1 MSTRYN
7 TGNPIE
13 STDVRDMSDNAKNF
27 DDFANSKSNE
37 FTDRFGVKRKTI
49 HGMNSQFDSH
59 ILNMGFTRVGTF
71 ATGATL
77 TNPRQTLLWDVADGG
92 DGQEYGW
99 SGTFRKI
106 VPPCSTPNTTGGIA
120 VGAWRPVGDITLR
133 EELASPSGSDIV
145 GFQQAGAGSIPRT
158 SQDKMR
164 EIVSAPDFGS
174 GIAAFNAAKV
184 ELGADPVL
192 IPRGTFDIGANTPDF
207 EVKGPGLI
215 MANGVITG
223 GNESSYNPELE
234 IFSNTPK
241 DYLRE
246 HLGITYPPPP
256 FATDPGAQKRHRTV
270 HSLGSQLGDPEKLAG
285 YVTAFGNY
293 NGANF
298 NQWFAVDAFGGDTLM
313 YAYNVERTVAVG
325 SEALAWF
332 GAPSYDYLVQFRHD
346 WFRKP
351 SSNPYLPGD
360 PLWNPNGL
368 ATIFPTLS
376 AEIGNFTGYATS
388 TAGASYTT
396 AVGRDAGNH
405 TVAGTNNTLIGYGS
419 GQNLFAGS
427 RNTAVG
433 TNSLQSPIFATQ
445 IAAFGTEAGRY
456 CKDSIDAVFVGHAAG
471 RTVQNAS
478 RSVFVGARAGD
489 EVIDAEGS
497 VVIGWQAGKG
507 HSTLNNVLI
516 IANDGVTK
524 KPLISGEFT
533 ANVAGVSIAPDMIR
547 ARWHVR
553 AGDSGSTLSP
563 AAGILVEGVSQAAVT
578 VETTNTGFSSYRFAT
593 PDGIYL
599 GGMEY
604 SPASNSI
611 TFKTNSISQVRIDG
625 NGTFRPIV
633 DNVTPLGSSSFRW
646 SQLFAGAGTINTSD
660 ARDKSQPVAITDAMM
675 DAADSI
681 DIILYQWLSSIA
693 EKGADNARWHFG
705 AMAQAV
711 RDAFA
716 AQGLDGRDYGLLC
729 YDEWEDEYEEHA
741 AEYEEVPAVTQ
752 EVDGEIVEITTAHQR
767 LVKEA
772 YTVQTVAAGNRWGLR
787 PDQCMWLLAAAARRR
802 AERAE
807 DRIRVIEEKISAAGW

>member
-1 MSTRYN
+1 MSCEDIPSLLDIQN
-7 TGNPIE
+7 TKKH
-13 STDVRDMSDNAKNF
+13 A
-27 DDFANSKSNE
+27 DDFGRLMGTGTGTSTNGVTGQVRPTYNKVMKDLGFKPGSGD
-37 FTDRFGVKRKTI
+37 FTT
-49 HGMNSQFDSH
+49 
-59 ILNMGFTRVGTF
+59 GFTVMPGDRNLVWYDPVSHNWYSYLGAIPSPAGHSVTPGTDPVGSADWMLQYNYNF
-71 ATGATL
+71 QQTGA
-77 TNPRQTLLWDVADGG
+77 G
-92 DGQEYGW
+92 
-99 SGTFRKI
+99 
-106 VPPCSTPNTTGGIA
+106 A
-120 VGAWRPVGDITLR
+120 VN
-133 EELASPSGSDIV
+133 
-145 GFQQAGAGSIPRT
+145 RT

-174 GIAAFNAAKV
+174 GITAFNAAKV

-241 DYLRE
+241 DYQRE
-246 HLGITYPPPP
+246 HQGITYPPPP
-256 FATDPGAQKRHRTV
+256 FATAPGAQKRHRTV

-368 ATIFPTLS
+368 ANIFPGLS
-376 AEIGNFTGYATS
+376 AEIGSFTGYATS
-388 TAGASYTT
+388 TADAGYTT

-405 TVAGTNNTLIGYGS
+405 TVAGVNNTFVGYGS
-419 GQNLFAGS
+419 GQDLFAGN

-433 TNSLQSPIFATQ
+433 ALSLHSAVFATQ
-445 IAAFGTEAGRY
+445 IAAFGTEAGRH
-456 CKDSIDAVFVGHAAG
+456 CKDSIDAVFVGHGSG

-489 EVIDAEGS
+489 GVIDGERA
-497 VVIGWQAGKG
+497 VIIGYEAGKG
-507 HSTLNNVLI
+507 HASLNDVLSI
-516 IANDGVTK
+516 SNCSLQDG
-524 KPLISGEFT
+524 KPLIGGKFN
-533 ANVAGVSIAPDMIR
+533 ARFAGVNADPSLMR
-547 ARWHVR
+547 ANWHVR
-553 AGDSGSTLSP
+553 NADSGSTLTP
-563 AAGILVEGVSQAAVT
+563 AVGILVEGVNQAAVT
-578 VETTNTGFSSYRFAT
+578 VETTATGFSSYRFAT
-593 PDGIYL
+593 PAGIYL

-611 TFKTNSISQVRIDG
+611 TFKTNSTSQVRIDG

-693 EKGADNARWHFG
+693 EKGVDNARWHFG

-716 AQGLDGRDYGLLC
+716 AQGLDGRGYGLLC
-729 YDEWEDEYEEHA
+729 YDEWEDEYEERA

-752 EVDGEIVEITTAHQR
+752 EVDGEMVEITPAHQR

-772 YTVQTVAAGNRWGLR
+772 YKVQTVVAGNRWGLR

-807 DRIRVIEEKISAAGW
+807 DRLSNIEQRLLAAGI